1 MRKLLFYTILS
12 SLIAFCFSCNKS
24 IQEKE
29 KDQLT
34 DAVDNI
40 GIKKNIDWIVILPG
54 LGCSGCIQEAED
66 FLKKNANNKRIF
78 FVLTKIESLKI
89 LQQKTGVKIGEHSN
103 IIVDRADQFI
113 VPTDNSIYPCI
124 IKFSDGELLSH
135 EFQSPDNS
143 NAFEKLKARVSL

>member
-1 MRKLLFYTILS
+1 MRKLFLYTLLS
-12 SLIAFCFSCNKS
+12 SLIAFSFSCNKS
-24 IQEKE
+24 IQEIE

-34 DAVDNI
+34 NAVDNI
-40 GIKKNIDWIVILPG
+40 GTKKNIDWIVILPG

-66 FLKKNANNKRIF
+66 FLKKNADNKRIF

-89 LQQKTGVKIGEHSN
+89 LQQKTGVKIAEHSN

-113 VPTDNSIYPCI
+113 VSTNNSIYPCI
-124 IKFSDGELLSH
+124 IKFNDGEFVSH
-135 EFQSPDNS
+135 EFQSPNNS

>member
-12 SLIAFCFSCNKS
+12 SLIAFSFSCNKS

-29 KDQLT
+29 RDQLA

-40 GIKKNIDWIVILPG
+40 GIKKDIDWIVILPG

-89 LQQKTGVKIGEHSN
+89 LQQKTGVKIDEHSN
-103 IIVDRADQFI
+103 IIVDRTDQFI

-124 IKFSDGELLSH
+124 IKFSEGEFLSH

>member
-1 MRKLLFYTILS
+1 MKKIFLYTILL
-12 SLIAFCFSCNKS
+12 SLTVLSFSCNKS

-29 KDQLT
+29 KDQLM

-40 GIKKNIDWIVILPG
+40 AINKNTDWIVVLPG

-66 FLKKNANNKRIF
+66 FLKKNSNNKRIF

-89 LQQKTGVKIGEHSN
+89 LQQKTGVKIAEHSN
-103 IIVDRADQFI
+103 VLIDRADQFI

-124 IKFSDGELLSH
+124 IKFTDGKFVSH

>member
-1 MRKLLFYTILS
+1 MKKIFLYTILL
-12 SLIAFCFSCNKS
+12 SLTVLSFSCNKS

-29 KDQLT
+29 KDQLM

-40 GIKKNIDWIVILPG
+40 AINKNTDWIVVLPG

-66 FLKKNANNKRIF
+66 FLKKNSNNKKIF

-89 LQQKTGVKIGEHSN
+89 LQQKTGVKIAEHSN
-103 IIVDRADQFI
+103 VLIDRADQFI

-124 IKFSDGELLSH
+124 IKFTDGKFVSH